1 MEDSKAKLI
10 EFLSENSQL
19 TSQQVRDVANVFIEK
34 KWLRNELLLKEGK
47 VSNEW
52 IFLESGLVR
61 TFAIDMDGNEV
72 TTGFIPEN
80 QVVIEVASFFQRS
93 PTLENI
99 QALSDCRGWVVSFDE
114 FQILFH
120 SIPAFREFGR
130 SRLVKGFVS
139 LKQRML
145 SMITDSAEKR
155 YELLV
160 KTRPEILKAVP
171 LKYIASYLGVT
182 DTSLSRIRKEIA
194 EK

>member
-1 MEDSKAKLI
+1 MENSKAKLI
-10 EFLSENSQL
+10 AFLSENSQL
-19 TSQQVRDVANVFIEK
+19 SNQQLQEVSSVFKEK
-34 KWLRNELLLKEGK
+34 SWQRNELLLKEGK

-52 IFLESGLVR
+52 IFLQSGLVR
-61 TFAIDMDGNEV
+61 TFAIDVDGNEV
-72 TTGFIPEN
+72 TTGFVPEN
-80 QVVIEVASFFQRS
+80 QVVIEVASFFHRS
-93 PTLENI
+93 PTFENI
-99 QALSDCRGWVVSFDE
+99 QALTDCKGWVVSFDA

-130 SRLVKGFVS
+130 SRLVNGFVS

-155 YELLV
+155 YALLV
-160 KTRPEILKAVP
+160 KTRPEILKVVP

-194 EK
+194 GK